1 MPLGGPGESLFLGYR
16 VMSDVLGASDIHL
29 KNKQKPKESIGLA
42 LKELIVSKEMVNM
55 YIKNVDHK

>member
-1 MPLGGPGESLFLGYR
+1 
-16 VMSDVLGASDIHL
+16 MSDVLGASDIHL